1 MDNNFVGMG
10 PDKAPGRSIEH
21 ETIVEKIDF
30 DSFKEKQALETLR
43 LMLRQMND
51 SLIRATETTDTSAYN
66 RFNAKAFL
74 VDLDQARAH
83 VVREFP
89 CIKE

>member
-1 MDNNFVGMG
+1 MDNEFCGMG
-10 PDKAPGRSIEH
+10 PDKAPGRSVEH

-51 SLIRATETTDTSAYN
+51 SLIRATEATDTSAYN

-74 VDLDQARAH
+74 ADLRAAEAH
-83 VVREFP
+83 VEREFT
-89 CIKE
+89 CTKE